1 MAFSSSASSN
11 VIFAPPNIGHLVS
24 IKLSDTNYLIWSSQI
39 VPVLKSHDLMASWM
53 VLSRVHQN
61 LLMVL
66 LIQHIFSGIRRS
78 VCVKWI
84 NATLSDKVLASVYGI
99 TSAREVW
106 SSLANKLPLNPEPV
120 YTT

>member
-24 IKLSDTNYLIWSSQI
+24 IKLSDTNYLIWSSQF
-39 VPVLKSHDLMASWM
+39 
-53 VLSRVHQN
+53 RVHQN

-66 LIQHIFSGIRRS
+66 LIQHIFSGIRKIS
-78 VCVKWI
+78 Q
-84 NATLSDKVLASVYGI
+84 
-99 TSAREVW
+99 TS
-106 SSLANKLPLNPEPV
+106 LPLNPEPV